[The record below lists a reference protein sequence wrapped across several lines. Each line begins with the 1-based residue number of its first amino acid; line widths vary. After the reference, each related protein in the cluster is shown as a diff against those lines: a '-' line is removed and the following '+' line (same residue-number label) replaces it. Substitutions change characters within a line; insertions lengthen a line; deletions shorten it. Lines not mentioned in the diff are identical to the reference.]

1 MRIAPD
7 GASVGRDGRGVPHG
21 GVAIK
26 GQTAPRS
33 TRGGR
38 VVDQGVCVPESPRG
52 VLGTT
57 PADTGDWSGGVM
69 TGAHSQDPGPDKLD
83 ESPVSSFDVLTDTAG
98 VVLKCDENK
107 LLGFESSLMIGEEKW
122 RPL

>member
-1 MRIAPD
+1 MTRSASKIFRLRLISQVDGVAVRIAPD

-57 PADTGDWSGGVM
+57 PADTGD
-69 TGAHSQDPGPDKLD
+69 
-83 ESPVSSFDVLTDTAG
+83 
-98 VVLKCDENK
+98 
-107 LLGFESSLMIGEEKW
+107 
-122 RPL
+122 